1 MDGKDCYSW
10 GRVDTGALGLYDEAK
25 TQEYNAVAFVGTPTK
40 VAFPDTLGE
49 NLLFDITAGDTTS
62 FALTNISTVYSWGY
76 NENSQTGHY
85 NDGDTPL
92 IARPRL
98 LDVIASVNNGIESSK
113 GKAVAK
119 NCRVTRIAAGG
130 QHSLMVIKRY
140 L

>member
-1 MDGKDCYSW
+1 MLNQKYH
-10 GRVDTGALGLYDEAK
+10 
-25 TQEYNAVAFVGTPTK
+25 
-40 VAFPDTLGE
+40 
-49 NLLFDITAGDTTS
+49 LLMFFLQSKLPILLITD
-62 FALTNISTVYSWGY
+62 

>member
-1 MDGKDCYSW
+1 MILLAHPK
-10 GRVDTGALGLYDEAK
+10 
-25 TQEYNAVAFVGTPTK
+25 K
-40 VAFPDTLGE
+40 VAFPDTLGD
-49 NLLFDITAGDTTS
+49 NLLFDIIAD
-62 FALTNISTVYSWGY
+62 

-85 NDGDTPL
+85 NDGEIPL

-98 LDVIASVNNGIESSK
+98 LDVIASVNNGIESSNRK
-113 GKAVAK
+113 PVAK